1 MPQSPLEIERNIT
14 SSLIKALSSMS
25 ETPTQEIIRQKAEG
39 LANIFSYKGN
49 LEGIIEKA
57 KVAVDSRMGQ
67 GVSLIDV
74 NARHDEK
81 WVFKRQDDIKWTYS
95 DAYEEYLKDQGFS
108 SYMVSSMSNVSEKI
122 LGLLQDP
129 SSEGFWDRRGLVIG
143 HVQSGKT
150 ANYIGLIARAA
161 DAGYK
166 FIVVI
171 AGIHNNL
178 RRQTQER
185 IDEGFVGRSSNPE
198 NRKPIG
204 VGTEETYPH
213 PVTITT
219 VNDDFNRQTANRSG
233 LKLNDLRRPVILVI
247 KKNVH
252 TLNSLFRWLKD
263 LNAQGDGQISD
274 VPMLLIDDEAD
285 NASIN
290 TNREELNPTKI
301 NSMIRQILE
310 LFGKSCYVGYTATPF
325 ANIFINPESYDR
337 TDMEKLFP
345 RDFIYC
351 LDPPNNYY
359 GPGWFFA
366 DDTGPN
372 DPVIPTRDAEHYL
385 PLSHKKDH
393 IISELPPSLYEAIDH
408 FILARAIRNLRGQK
422 NEHASMMINVSR
434 FISVQ
439 KTVGGFVRDYKE
451 KIRKAVKANYAMPE
465 NISSR
470 NVHMRKLRTTFDD
483 RFRNCGYSWNDIR
496 PKLYEVFRHLR
507 IFVVNTKSDEVLD
520 YRGYE
525 KDGAGLTAIAI
536 GGLSLSRGLTIEGL
550 CVSYVYRNTKM
561 YDTLMQMGRWF
572 GYRPGYEDLCNVYL
586 SPDSI
591 DWYGHISDASEEL
604 RQQISKMS
612 RDKLSPKQFGLYVK
626 AHPTSL
632 LVTARNKMRAS
643 SRITFRAN
651 LSGRIVESHILPSY
665 DEINRENEHLIKEY
679 WQSGFGAGPNRVRKE
694 DKGWFISDVS
704 TQEVE
709 NFLSVFKVHNDFAV
723 KKSMVLDYIR
733 EISERYPCSDVLL
746 ISLKE
751 NGENGSEFLLGSQK
765 RKSARKNEDYWRTRK
780 DRVASRNDEKIGLS
794 DVQHMEAEK
803 SAKEKGVKP
812 SDFHYRETRRKPLL
826 MLHSLDLGEEGKDF
840 QERVPAFGMS
850 YPLVDYTTEIEVVAN
865 VVWIQKMLG
874 AYSDMNEED
883 FDD

>member
-1 MPQSPLEIERNIT
+1 MPQNELETERSIT
-14 SSLIKALSSMS
+14 SSLIKALSSMP
-25 ETPTQEIIRQKAEG
+25 ETPTQGIIRSKAEI
-39 LANIFSYKGN
+39 LANNIFNYKGN

-57 KVAVDSRMGQ
+57 KIAVDSRMGQ
-67 GVSLIDV
+67 GISLIDV
-74 NARHDEK
+74 NAKHDEK

-108 SYMVSSMSNVSEKI
+108 SYMVSSMSNISEKI
-122 LGLLQDP
+122 LGHLQDP
-129 SSEGFWDRRGLVIG
+129 SSKGSWDRRGLVIG

-166 FIVVI
+166 FVVVI

-185 IDEGFVGRSSNPE
+185 IEEGFVGLSSNHHW
-198 NRKPIG
+198 RPIG
-204 VGTEETYPH
+204 VGAEKDYPH
-213 PVTITT
+213 PTLITT
-219 VNDDFNRQTANRSG
+219 VNDDFNRQDAKRG
-233 LKLNDLRRPVILVI
+233 LKLNDLTKPIILII

-252 TLNSLFRWLKD
+252 TLNSLFQWLKD
-263 LNAQGDGQISD
+263 LNAQGGGQISD
-274 VPMLLIDDEAD
+274 IPMLLIDDEAD

-290 TNREELNPTKI
+290 TSREELNPTKI
-301 NSMIRQILE
+301 NSMIRKILE
-310 LFGKSCYVGYTATPF
+310 LFGKSCYIGYTATPF
-325 ANIFINPESYDR
+325 ANIFINPESYDK

-351 LDPPNNYY
+351 LDAPNTYY
-359 GPGWFFA
+359 GPAWFFA
-366 DDTGPN
+366 DDSPSERVV
-372 DPVIPTRDAEHYL
+372 PIRDAEDYL
-385 PLSHKKDH
+385 PLSHKNGH
-393 IISELPPSLYEAIDH
+393 EISELPPSLYRAIDQ
-408 FILARAIRNLRGQK
+408 FVVARAIRNLRGQQK
-422 NEHASMMINVSR
+422 EHASMMINISL
-434 FISVQ
+434 FTSVQ
-439 KTVGGFVRDYKE
+439 KSVGGFVRDYKE

-470 NVHMRKLRTTFDD
+470 NEYMRKLRTTFDD
-483 RFRNCGYSWNDIR
+483 RFRNCGYSWNDVR
-496 PKLYEVFRHLR
+496 PKLYEVFKHLR

-525 KDGAGLTAIAI
+525 KDGTGLTAIAI

-572 GYRPGYEDLCNVYL
+572 GYRPGYEDLCSVYL

-604 RQQISKMS
+604 RQQVNKMS

-643 SRITFRAN
+643 TKIKFRAN
-651 LSGRIVESHILPSY
+651 LSERIVESHILPSN
-665 DEINRENEHLIKEY
+665 DKINRENELLIKEY
-679 WQSGFGAGPNRVRKE
+679 WKSRFGTEPHRVNKE

-709 NFLSVFKVHNDFAV
+709 NFLSAFKVHENFAV
-723 KKSMVLDYIR
+723 KKSMALDYLR
-733 EISERYPCSDVLL
+733 EISERYPCSDILL
-746 ISLKE
+746 ISLKGTDE
-751 NGENGSEFLLGSQK
+751 DCSQFRLGSQK
-765 RKSARKNEDYWRTRK
+765 RKSASKIKDYWHTSK
-780 DRVASRNDEKIGLS
+780 GRVASRNDEKIGLS
-794 DVQHMEAEK
+794 KAQCIEAKK
-803 SAKEKGVKP
+803 SADIDNVEA
-812 SDFHYRETRRKPLL
+812 SDIHYRRSRRKPLL
-826 MLHSLDLGEEGKDF
+826 MLHSLDLGKEGKGL
-840 QERVPAFGMS
+840 QRRVPAFGIS
-850 YPLVDYTTEIEVVAN
+850 YPPGDYTTQIEVVAN
-865 VVWIQKMLG
+865 LVWIKEMLG
-874 AYSDMNEED
+874 AYSDMPEEED